1 MLLILE
7 NGRHMNL
14 LDILNVLADGEFH
27 SGEELG
33 QAMGVSRTAV
43 WKHLHKLDELGLELT
58 SVKGR
63 GYRLEGGLDL
73 LSADKIRLSMSAQNF
88 GLVSS
93 FDIFQSIEST
103 NSHLMSNARH
113 GAVCL
118 AERQLAGRGRRGRAW
133 VSPFAKNIYMSVSW
147 TFQGGAQSLEGLS
160 LAVGV
165 AVTEAI
171 ESLGIKGVS
180 LKWPND
186 VLHDGRKLGGILLEM
201 TGDVSGECQLVL
213 GVGLNVDVGEHA
225 ASEIDQAWVD
235 LKSLGFSG
243 SRNDI
248 AGAILE
254 RVMPLLAEYDRH
266 GFAGYRERWQELD
279 AFRGKA
285 VYVSSPNNRIE
296 GVANGVAENGALR
309 LIVDGKEQ
317 QFSGGEVSLRMLT

>member
-1 MLLILE
+1 
-7 NGRHMNL
+7 MNL

-63 GYRLEGGLDL
+63 GYKLEGGLDL
-73 LSADKIRLSMSAQNF
+73 LCEEKIRQAMSSQNQELLSA
-88 GLVSS
+88 
-93 FDIFQSIEST
+93 FDIFQNIEST

-118 AERQLAGRGRRGRAW
+118 AERQLAGRGRRGRTW

-165 AVTEAI
+165 AVADVI
-171 ESLGIKGVS
+171 ESLGVTGVE

-186 VLHDGRKLGGILLEM
+186 VLHEGRKLGGILLEM
-201 TGDVSGECQLVL
+201 AGDVSGECQLVL
-213 GVGLNVDVGEHA
+213 GVGLNVDVGESA
-225 ASEIDQAWVD
+225 ANEIDQAWVD
-235 LKSLGFSG
+235 LKKLGFKG

-248 AGAILE
+248 VGGILE
-254 RVMPLLAEYDRH
+254 RIMPMLADYDRV
-266 GFAGYRERWQELD
+266 GFSAYRERWQELD
-279 AFRGKA
+279 AFKGKA
-285 VYVSSPNNRIE
+285 VYVSSPNNRTE
-296 GVANGVAENGALR
+296 GVASGVAENGALR
-309 LIVDGKEQ
+309 LMVDGVEQ